1 MEDLRKF
8 LDKNKD
14 KIHDL
19 LNHMWQTIEQIALR
33 FEEEIPDVDL
43 DNSHGNFIELNEGW
57 SESFYANPTV
67 TFPYGE
73 IGYSLDGLYCVL
85 AVDAKKL
92 DQDYLT
98 KLLELSQESDELK
111 IEIYGGDDCFT
122 TFFNSKEPTDFDE
135 ILKIIAKSKEDVLQ
149 IDLNIPAF
157 SDEDDK
163 EILLNQ
169 FLTLYKF
176 LASKNS
182 LAKLPTYLTNEEKEE

>member
-33 FEEEIPDVDL
+33 FENDIPNIDL
-43 DNSHGNFIELNEGW
+43 DNSHGNYIELDEGW

-85 AVDAKKL
+85 AVETKKL
-92 DQDYLT
+92 DHEYLT
-98 KLLELSQESDELK
+98 KLIDLSQESDELK

-122 TFFNSKEPTDFDE
+122 TFFNSKEQADFDD
-135 ILKIIAKSKEDVLQ
+135 ILKAVANSKEDVLQ
-149 IDLNIPAF
+149 IDLNIPAV
-157 SDEDDK
+157 SEEDVK
-163 EILLNQ
+163 ELLLSQ
-169 FLTLYKF
+169 FVTLYKF
-176 LASKNS
+176 LESKNS
-182 LAKLPTYLTNEEKEE
+182 LAKLPTYLTSDEKEE